1 MDINTDIN
9 NWITHLSTK
18 QVLLGGLSVCPF
30 AKNSDFEI
38 VVTDGS
44 NIDPPPWDF
53 ELIIYV
59 LPSNYTQEEVCAISQ
74 EYNKLNQD
82 MIFLPDHKDRY
93 TELNGIQTN
102 NGKHNLI
109 LCQWRDNLNSAREKL
124 ANSTYYS
131 FWDQDYLKE
140 ILET

>member
-1 MDINTDIN
+1 MDINADIS

-18 QVLLGGLSVCPF
+18 QVLLGGLSICPF
-30 AKNSDFEI
+30 AKNSNYEI
-38 VVTDGS
+38 VFTDGTT
-44 NIDPPPWDF
+44 IAPPPWDF

-59 LPSNYTQEEVCAISQ
+59 LPGDYTADELYAIAS
-74 EYNKLNQD
+74 EYNKLLQD

-93 TELNGIQTN
+93 TEINGIQSN

-109 LCQWRDNLNSAREKL
+109 LCQWRDNLNVAREKL
-124 ANSTYYS
+124 VSTPYYG
-131 FWDQDYLKE
+131 FWDQEYLKE